1 MNVVVNLEFPNTLVE
16 KVVRAIM
23 DNYPEA
29 SATLHCRR
37 WDYDRCQYQFLDCET
52 EKVYDLNLTA
62 LGNAFPLLYTAKW
75 PKGCT
80 QSVPTSTDWQDWDEW
95 LCNCDATDFDAFV
108 QLAALG
114 EVIYG

>member
-1 MNVVVNLEFPNTLVE
+1 MPIILTIEIPDTVIEF
-16 KVVRAIM
+16 VVRAIM

-37 WDYDRCQYQFLDCET
+37 WDYERCQYQFLDCET
-52 EKVYDLNLTA
+52 GKTYDLNLQA
-62 LGNAFPLLYTAKW
+62 LTSALVLLFSDKW

-80 QSVPTSTDWQDWDEW
+80 APPRSSAPEHWEDWLGNSDVIDY
-95 LCNCDATDFDAFV
+95 DAFV